1 MTISNRSVRGKHE
14 LMLRLDVDLLQ
25 DYTHEFHKTKANF
38 MAIRERENL
47 MGSVRK
53 DIE

>member
-1 MTISNRSVRGKHE
+1 MVV
-14 LMLRLDVDLLQ
+14 LRLDVDLFQ
-25 DYTHEFHKTKANF
+25 DYTHEFHKTKSKF
-38 MAIRERENL
+38 MAVRERENL